1 MTVDV
6 PSIKVTV
13 TIEGSKLPRDILPP
27 EGTPGSAKGLVS
39 LQVKAGEVELS
50 ASLKAKNYRD
60 VLSRVDAA
68 PHGLMRYCRA
78 SWPRAAFL
86 RRLVFPCSRS
96 FLRSSAANGNLAV
109 WEEVGA
115 YFCTGGFS
123 RVWLP
128 G

>member
-27 EGTPGSAKGLVS
+27 EGTPGSAKGLVG
-39 LQVKAGEVELS
+39 LRVKAGEVELS

-68 PHGLMRYCRA
+68 PHGAYAILQGKL
-78 SWPRAAFL
+78 AAGGVL
-86 RRLVFPCSRS
+86 
-96 FLRSSAANGNLAV
+96 
-109 WEEVGA
+109 EEA
-115 YFCTGGFS
+115 GFS
-123 RVWLP
+123 VQP
-128 G
+128 IIPKEPKSSSGVAQQTET

>member
-68 PHGLMRYCRA
+68 PHGAYAILQGK
-78 SWPRAAFL
+78 
-86 RRLVFPCSRS
+86 LVAGGVLEEAVQPIIPKEPK
-96 FLRSSAANGNLAV
+96 SSSGVAQQT
-109 WEEVGA
+109 E
-115 YFCTGGFS
+115 T
-123 RVWLP
+123 
-128 G
+128 